1 MKRASTRP
9 EVKKENF
16 TLKEKVLY
24 TLAGV
29 VVLGGSFFIGR
40 SLIRR
45 ARANSEEK
53 KTFEEGSPPD
63 QAKRLKMAFENDGW
77 FGTDENAIRNV
88 FRNVPSKDEFKKIIT
103 SYQKLYSSS
112 LMADLKD
119 ELQASEYNEM
129 LAILSAKPDTVGAS
143 KPLLLGATQY
153 SAWARRLKAAFD
165 LSYGWFPGTDEE
177 AIKAVLIEIPTQ
189 SAFQHVALAYKK
201 EFGNDLLVDLYKE
214 LEAWE
219 RNEMLAIINKKPKS

>member
-9 EVKKENF
+9 EVKNANF

-40 SLIRR
+40 SLIRK
-45 ARANSEEK
+45 ARSNSEEK
-53 KTFEEGSPPD
+53 KTFEEGSPSD
-63 QAKRLKMAFENDGW
+63 MAKRLKMAFENDGW
-77 FGTDENAIRNV
+77 FGTDENAIRKVFLNV
-88 FRNVPSKDEFKKIIT
+88 SSKDDFRKIIT

-112 LMADLKD
+112 LMADLKS
-119 ELQASEYNEM
+119 ELQTSEYTEM
-129 LAILSAKPDTVGAS
+129 LAILSAKPDSGGAGQQ
-143 KPLLLGATQY
+143 LLPGTPQY

-177 AIKAVLIEIPTQ
+177 GIRAVFIEIPTQ
-189 SAFQHVALAYKK
+189 SAFQQVALAYKK
-201 EFGNDLLVDLYKE
+201 EFGNDLLVDLFKE

-219 RNEMLAIINKKPKS
+219 RNEMLAIIHKKPKS